1 MENNNEIGKAIKD
14 KLMNLDKT
22 PRDFVWSRI
31 EKNLDKKKRK
41 RFLLWL
47 IPSVLLIGVL
57 STVGI
62 INYNNQNKISNVK
75 ISNDLSK
82 STTIGQTEGQKRKI
96 EKESAGN
103 DTILVRKSKSV
114 KLVKQ
119 SSKLVAS
126 TNEYEEYE
134 VVKKYKITIKKE
146 KIHIKTTPK
155 VNIKAKSTQAKLA
168 HKPLKRNYSNITG
181 LKSSKPT
188 QGKNSARKITKQK
201 SEDTLPKETA
211 SLKVTVKEE
220 SKIVEII
227 PPQLEEKKD
236 SIITID
242 STHIKKRRTSKI
254 EEKSTEKIVVNN
266 SPERRIHVYYGPAV
280 FSSLNNESLIDPSL
294 SKQPKSKPV
303 SSFYGVYIKI
313 MYKRAGF
320 RVGFSNLNLKTSTQL
335 NQDELIPSYSNVEL
349 KSNLS
354 PTIIRN
360 TFANSNDIKLTQ
372 TLSYYE
378 LPIEFNYAIKKDK
391 SKFNVEAFGGISTMI
406 LDGNI
411 LEISSNEIARQNIG
425 SSRNISKI
433 NASTNIGIG
442 FSYELTKKLQFEIN
456 PLFKYYFNTF
466 KDNNNAKPY
475 SLSLQSGLSYKF

>member
-1 MENNNEIGKAIKD
+1 MENNNEIGKAIRD
-14 KLMNLDKT
+14 QLMNLDKA
-22 PRDFVWSRI
+22 PGDFVWSRI
-31 EKNLDKKKRK
+31 EKDLDKKRRK

-47 IPSVLLIGVL
+47 IPSVLLIGLL
-57 STVGI
+57 STVAI
-62 INYNNQNKISNVK
+62 INSSNQNKISDTK
-75 ISNDLSK
+75 ISNDLPK
-82 STTIGQTEGQKRKI
+82 IKTIEKIEGQKREI
-96 EKESAGN
+96 EKKESAGN
-103 DTILVRKSKSV
+103 DTVLVRKSKRV

-119 SSKLVAS
+119 TSKLVAS

-134 VVKKYKITIKKE
+134 VIKKYKITIKKK
-146 KIHIKTTPK
+146 KINIKTIPK
-155 VNIKAKSTQAKLA
+155 VNTKAKPTQAKT
-168 HKPLKRNYSNITG
+168 HKPLKTKKNYSNG
-181 LKSSKPT
+181 SKSSKSI
-188 QGKNSARKITKQK
+188 QRKNSTPKITKQK

-211 SLKVTVKEE
+211 SLKLTVKQE
-220 SKIVEII
+220 SKIIEII
-227 PPQLEEKKD
+227 PPQVEEKKD

-242 STHIKKRRTSKI
+242 STHIKKRKTPKI
-254 EEKSTEKIVVNN
+254 DEKTPEKIVVNN

-280 FSSLNNESLIDPSL
+280 FSSLNNESLIDPGL

-313 MYKRAGF
+313 MYKKAGF

-335 NQDELIPSYSNVEL
+335 NQDELIPSYTNIEL
-349 KSNLS
+349 KGNLS

-391 SKFNVEAFGGISTMI
+391 SKFNIEAFGGISTMI
-406 LDGNI
+406 LDSNT
-411 LEISSNEIARQNIG
+411 LEISSDEIGRQNIG

-433 NASTNIGIG
+433 NASSNIGIG

-466 KDNNNAKPY
+466 KDDNNAKPY